1 MMKSVESNQGEC
13 HGKKKHSRVLIIK
26 EAASQPIPYTAIL
39 GCHTVCL
46 DGNHKTI
53 SQSGLPDLPF
63 RRRKG
68 LNNVAC
74 HIAEVYSLLRIT
86 LNPESLEETIK

>member
-1 MMKSVESNQGEC
+1 M
-13 HGKKKHSRVLIIK
+13 GKKRKRNILRVLIIK
-26 EAASQPIPYTAIL
+26 EAPSQPIPYTAIL

-53 SQSGLPDLPF
+53 SQSGLRDLPF

-68 LNNVAC
+68 LNRVAC
-74 HIAEVYSLLRIT
+74 HIAEVYSLLMIT
-86 LNPESLEETIK
+86 LDPESLEETIK